1 MIDHKFGE
9 IVLIKFPFTD
19 NLTFKK
25 RPALIIKDTND
36 GDVIVCRITSKLYN
50 TEYDIALKNWDQ
62 YGLKLPSVIRVHK
75 IASIEKDMIDVKLGD
90 VSNSIKFE
98 VGNIIKRILSST

>member
-1 MIDHKFGE
+1 MQSYKLGE

-36 GDVIVCRITSKLYN
+36 GDIIVCRITSKSYN
-50 TEYDIALKNWDQ
+50 TLYDIELKNWNQ
-62 YGLKLPSVIRVHK
+62 NGLKLPSVIRIHK
-75 IASIEKDMIDVKLGD
+75 IASLEKDMIDIKLGEID
-90 VSNSIKFE
+90 HLLKSE
-98 VGNIIKRILSST
+98 VINIMQKLLQS

>member
-1 MIDHKFGE
+1 MTNYKLGE

-36 GDVIVCRITSKLYN
+36 GDVIVCRITSKLYD
-50 TEYDIALKNWDQ
+50 TSYDIELKNWNKN
-62 YGLKLPSVIRVHK
+62 GLKLPSVIRIHK
-75 IASIEKDMIDVKLGD
+75 IASLEKDMIDAKLGEIED
-90 VSNSIKFE
+90 AIKAK
-98 VGNIIKRILSST
+98 VTTIINQLLQS